1 MSDDSFR
8 TDGLADVINLL
19 AAPIASGLRTV
30 EQVKR
35 GVDELFRAVENLNRT
50 MENLND
56 AAERVN
62 RLLADVEEPVR
73 AMMPQL
79 TRTIR
84 TADEITQRLEGPVKA
99 SAPNI
104 ELLVTTL
111 SSPSFAALPSQLGE
125 FMNTIGDVSKR
136 LGPLASFAENAGGL
150 FGGFKLPGMSA
161 APKPP
166 APTSG
171 DPAPPAA
178 ASEQAPP
185 KKAPASK
192 TAAKK
197 TAASKTAAKKTA
209 AKKAAASKTAAK
221 KAAASKTAA
230 KKTAAKR
237 TAGT

>member
-35 GVDELFRAVENLNRT
+35 GVDDLFRAVENLNRT

-84 TADEITQRLEGPVKA
+84 TADEITQRLEGPVRA
-99 SAPNI
+99 TAPNI
-104 ELLVTTL
+104 ERLVTTL
-111 SSPSFAALPSQLGE
+111 SSPGFATLPNQLGE
-125 FMNTIGDVSKR
+125 FMGAIGEMSKR
-136 LGPLASFAENAGGL
+136 LGPLASLAENAGGL
-150 FGGFKLPGMSA
+150 FGGFKMPGMSA

-166 APTSG
+166 TPPTPSPAPT
-171 DPAPPAA
+171 PVETAP
-178 ASEQAPP
+178 
-185 KKAPASK
+185 
-192 TAAKK
+192 AKK
-197 TAASKTAAKKTA
+197 TTAKRAPAKKT
-209 AKKAAASKTAAK
+209 T
-221 KAAASKTAA
+221 
-230 KKTAAKR
+230 AKR
-237 TAGT
+237 R

>member
-1 MSDDSFR
+1 
-8 TDGLADVINLL
+8 
-19 AAPIASGLRTV
+19 
-30 EQVKR
+30 
-35 GVDELFRAVENLNRT
+35 

-104 ELLVTTL
+104 ERLVTTL
-111 SSPSFAALPSQLGE
+111 TSPGFATLPNQLGD
-125 FMNTIGDVSKR
+125 FINTIGDVSKR
-136 LGPLASFAENAGGL
+136 LAPLVHFAENAGGL

-166 APTSG
+166 V
-171 DPAPPAA
+171 APPA
-178 ASEQAPP
+178 EEPP
-185 KKAPASK
+185 AKAPAET
-192 TAAKK
+192 TAAKN
-197 TAASKTAAKKTA
+197 TPAKKTP
-209 AKKAAASKTAAK
+209 
-221 KAAASKTAA
+221 A
-230 KKTAAKR
+230 KKTPAEKSTAKKTPARKSTARKSPAKKTPAKR
-237 TAGT
+237 R